1 MSALVDVRD
10 DLSVQVEVPR
20 MREEPRF
27 VDALDLVALP
37 SAVTVARLFIADTLR
52 RWHALFIEEHMETV
66 GIELVTLSVE
76 ATKPREGTSWQGITE
91 LKPIHLRM
99 LGYQRHIVFEVTD
112 KGDEALVLPIDRYVN
127 ESSGLG
133 LVDALAHRWGS
144 SVTPRGRVNW
154 SELAVYERTEAGL
167 PKRDRRPSPWSRG
180 STGAPAPV
188 LDDELLQRIRG
199 GIEHI

>member
-1 MSALVDVRD
+1 
-10 DLSVQVEVPR
+10 

-27 VDALDLVALP
+27 LATLELVALP
-37 SAVTVARLFIADTLR
+37 TAVAVARMFIADTLR
-52 RWHALFIEEHMETV
+52 RWDALFIEEHMETV

-91 LKPIHLRM
+91 LKPIKLRL

-112 KGDEALVLPIDRYVN
+112 AGDEALVLPDDRYAD

-133 LVDALAHRWGS
+133 LVDVLANRWGS

-154 SELAVYERTEAGL
+154 AEIAVYERTEAGL
-167 PKRDRRPSPWSRG
+167 PKRERRPLPVPPG
-180 STGAPAPV
+180 STEQPAPDV
-188 LDDELLQRIRG
+188 VRELLQRIRDG
-199 GIEHI
+199 LESL